1 MTSRL
6 PTLLIAAGLTAIA
19 GAVLADGVTDKMIQA
34 EATATGNVLTW
45 GVNTQG
51 QRYSPL
57 KQVNAGTVARLA
69 PVFTSSA

>member
-1 MTSRL
+1 MQSRL
-6 PTLLIAAGLTAIA
+6 LTLTIAGGLATASIAAGA
-19 GAVLADGVTDKMIQA
+19 ADGVTDQMIQS

-57 KQVNAGTVARLA
+57 KQVNTATV
-69 PVFTSSA
+69 P